1 MATVHGY
8 YSGEDDAALK
18 ARVAQLGLE
27 DHVAWLNQVSIRKA
41 FPAYQSSLLCVLPY
55 MGSFAGLA
63 AATAAAAGVPVIG
76 SRNAGIPEH
85 LGENA
90 IWIKDDNAEEI
101 AAQIEKLLASAEL
114 RRDLSRRVRL
124 RAEQHL
130 SWETIA
136 DNTLAVYHRALKH
149 KGHARA

>member
-1 MATVHGY
+1 MAD
-8 YSGEDDAALK
+8 YS
-18 ARVAQLGLE
+18 
-27 DHVAWLNQVSIRKA
+27 SIRLPRLLKHSPA
-41 FPAYQSSLLCVLPY
+41 FHALGMNGRLVTAGAHGGPNVAIDFAHLYHKKITI
-55 MGSFAGLA
+55 MGRTGHKDEDIPKCFKSA
-63 AATAAAAGVPVIG
+63 AEGK
-76 SRNAGIPEH
+76 
-85 LGENA
+85 
-90 IWIKDDNAEEI
+90 IK
-101 AAQIEKLLASAEL
+101 AQIEKLLASAEL